1 MRHDPPPV
9 RLVSVSLERSSPHN
23 IQSHPTGT
31 CKDAKCTDALVL
43 DIVAAVD
50 IAAAAFVDLEGVL
63 SLSLAK
69 QIADIVIVSLALPTR
84 I

>member
-1 MRHDPPPV
+1 VRCNPSPV
-9 RLVSVSLERSSPHN
+9 RLVSLALERSSPCDT
-23 IQSHPTGT
+23 QTCLKGT
-31 CKDAKCTDALVL
+31 CKDSNCTEALVL
-43 DIVAAVD
+43 DIVAVVD
-50 IAAAAFVDLEGVL
+50 IATAACVDVKGVL